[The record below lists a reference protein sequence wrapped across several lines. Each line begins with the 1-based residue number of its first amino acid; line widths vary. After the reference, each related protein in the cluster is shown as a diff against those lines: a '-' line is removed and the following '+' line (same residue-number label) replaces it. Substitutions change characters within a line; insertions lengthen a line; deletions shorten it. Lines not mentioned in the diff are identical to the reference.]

1 MAESFR
7 VLDLYGLLAL
17 SRNGQEIGIL
27 VWGKVSSLRWIP
39 QALSVS
45 ARANKD
51 YVRVLSYSYYSTI
64 AGWGVNLIRS
74 SHSYFQDPRDTTRGL
89 SQHGGGLGTEEEF

>member
-17 SRNGQEIGIL
+17 SRNGQEMGIL

-39 QALSVS
+39 HALSVS

-51 YVRVLSYSYYSTI
+51 YVRVL
-64 AGWGVNLIRS
+64 
-74 SHSYFQDPRDTTRGL
+74 
-89 SQHGGGLGTEEEF
+89 